1 MSGKDLLAALAM
13 ILPSFLLIAIIAF
26 TLGLS
31 SDRVTAPPGAGF
43 VQAGAGTE
51 KAHPAHAASMYAT
64 PQIATQKLMRNPWEK
79 PVYAKSSRVSEP
91 VSCDSMTSGSKV
103 TCFYW

>member
-1 MSGKDLLAALAM
+1 MSGKDLLAVLAM

-26 TLGLS
+26 TLGLPA
-31 SDRVTAPPGAGF
+31 DRVTAPPGARL
-43 VQAGAGTE
+43 VQAGAVTE
-51 KAHPAHAASMYAT
+51 KAPPGQIASMYAT

-79 PVYAKSSRVSEP
+79 PVYAKSSRGSEP
-91 VSCDSMTSGSKV
+91 VSCDSAASEPTA